1 MQIALI
7 SVAPPYRGGISKH
20 TSILVEKL
28 SQNHSVDVINYSRQY
43 PDFLFPGKTQYL
55 DDKSENDNSSRMI
68 DSINPLTWFS
78 TGNKLAKKN
87 YDLVIFRFWNPFFAP
102 ALGVIAGII
111 KKKSSHTKLMSLC
124 DNILPHEK
132 TPLAD
137 FLTTY
142 LFDKLDGHVVQSSQT
157 ENELQEV
164 VENPVYEKRFH
175 PIYTNFPKKID
186 KITARKKLGL
196 SAKNIILYFGIIRD
210 YKGFDILL
218 NAIAELKDSGLD
230 FHLLAGGE
238 CYGSDEKYT
247 QLISNLGI
255 SDYIT
260 WHNKYIPDSEVS
272 NYFSAADVVALPYR
286 TASQSG
292 VTQIA
297 YSYDLPVIV
306 TKVGGLPEIVDEG
319 QSGFTIEPENPT
331 ELANILEKN
340 LKAGTFLEMA
350 TYIKK
355 FKQKFSWEYFVNGIE
370 LVYSKI

>member
-55 DDKSENDNSSRMI
+55 DDKSEDDNSSRMI
-68 DSINPLTWFS
+68 DAINPLTWFR

-87 YDLVIFRFWNPFFAP
+87 YDLIIFRFWNPFFAP

-137 FLTTY
+137 YLTKY
-142 LFDKLDGHVVQSSQT
+142 LFDKLDGHIVQSSQT

-164 VENPVYEKRFH
+164 VKNPIYEKRFH

-230 FHLLAGGE
+230 F
-238 CYGSDEKYT
+238 
-247 QLISNLGI
+247 
-255 SDYIT
+255 
-260 WHNKYIPDSEVS
+260 
-272 NYFSAADVVALPYR
+272 
-286 TASQSG
+286 
-292 VTQIA
+292 
-297 YSYDLPVIV
+297 
-306 TKVGGLPEIVDEG
+306 
-319 QSGFTIEPENPT
+319 
-331 ELANILEKN
+331 
-340 LKAGTFLEMA
+340 
-350 TYIKK
+350 TY
-355 FKQKFSWEYFVNGIE
+355 
-370 LVYSKI
+370 

>member
-20 TSILVEKL
+20 TSILVENL
-28 SQNHSVDVINYSRQY
+28 SKNHSVDVINYSRQY

-55 DDKSENDNSSRMI
+55 DDKLENDNSSRMI

-102 ALGVIAGII
+102 ALGVISGII
-111 KKKSSHTKLMSLC
+111 KKKSSYTKLMSLC

-132 TPLAD
+132 TPFAY

-142 LFDKLDGHVVQSSQT
+142 LFDKLDGHIVQSSQT

-319 QSGFTIEPENPT
+319 QSGITIEPENPT

-340 LKAGTFLEMA
+340 LEAGTFLEMA
-350 TYIKK
+350 AYIKK

-370 LVYSKI
+370 SVYSKI

>member
-1 MQIALI
+1 MQLALI

-20 TSILVEKL
+20 TSILVENL
-28 SQNHSVDVINYSRQY
+28 SKNHSVDVINYSRQY
-43 PDFLFPGKTQYL
+43 PNFLFPGKTQYL

-78 TGNKLAKKN
+78 TGNKLAKQN

-102 ALGVIAGII
+102 ALGVIAGVI
-111 KKKSSHTKLMSLC
+111 KKNSPKTKLMSLS

-132 TPLAD
+132 TPLGD

-142 LFDKLDGHVVQSSQT
+142 LFQKLDGHIVQSSQT
-157 ENELQEV
+157 EKELQEV
-164 VENPVYEKRFH
+164 VDDPIYEKRFH

-255 SDYIT
+255 SDYIS

-297 YSYDLPVIV
+297 YSYDIPVIV

-319 QSGFTIEPENPT
+319 QSGFAIEPENPK
-331 ELANILEKN
+331 ELANILEN
-340 LKAGTFLEMA
+340 NFKAGKFLEME
-350 TYIKK
+350 TYIKI

-370 LVYSKI
+370 SVYSKI

>member
-7 SVAPPYRGGISKH
+7 SAAPPYRGGISKH

-111 KKKSSHTKLMSLC
+111 KKKSSYTKLMSLC

-132 TPLAD
+132 TPLSD

-164 VENPVYEKRFH
+164 VENPIYEKRFH

-218 NAIAELKDSGLD
+218 NAISELKDSGLD

-292 VTQIA
+292 VTQMA

-319 QSGFTIEPENPT
+319 QSGFTIEPENPK

-340 LKAGTFLEMA
+340 LGNGTFLKMP
-350 TYIKK
+350 TYIKT

-370 LVYSKI
+370 SVYSKI

>member
-7 SVAPPYRGGISKH
+7 SVAPPYRGGISKQ
-20 TSILVEKL
+20 TSILVENL
-28 SQNHSVDVINYSRQY
+28 SKNHSVDVINYSRQY

-111 KKKSSHTKLMSLC
+111 KKKSSQTKLMSLC
-124 DNILPHEK
+124 DNIFPHEK
-132 TPLAD
+132 TPFAY

-142 LFDKLDGHVVQSSQT
+142 LFDKLDGHIVQSSQT

-292 VTQIA
+292 VTQMA

-319 QSGFTIEPENPT
+319 QSGFTIEPDNPK

-340 LKAGTFLEMA
+340 LEAGTFLEMA

>member
-7 SVAPPYRGGISKH
+7 SAAPPYRGGISKH

-28 SQNHSVDVINYSRQY
+28 SQNHSVDIINYSRQY

-68 DSINPLTWFS
+68 DSINPITWFS
-78 TGNKLAKKN
+78 TGNRLAKKN

-111 KKKSSHTKLMSLC
+111 RKKSSDTKLMSLC

-132 TPLAD
+132 IPLAD

-157 ENELQEV
+157 ENELQTV
-164 VENPVYEKRFH
+164 VDQPIYEKRFH
-175 PIYTNFPKKID
+175 PTYTNFPQKID
-186 KITARKKLGL
+186 KISARKKLGL

-218 NAIAELKDSGLD
+218 NAISKLKNTELD

-238 CYGSDEKYT
+238 CYGSDEKYI
-247 QLISNLGI
+247 QLISNLDI

-260 WHNKYIPDSEVS
+260 WHNKYIPDTELS
-272 NYFSAADVVALPYR
+272 NYFSAADVVALPYL

-292 VTQIA
+292 VTQMA
-297 YSYDLPVIV
+297 YSYDLPVVV

-319 QSGFTIEPENPT
+319 QSGITIEPGNPT
-331 ELANILEKN
+331 ELAKILEEN
-340 LKAGTFLEMA
+340 LKAGTFLEMT

-355 FKQKFSWEYFVNGIE
+355 FKKKFSWENFVNGIE

>member
-20 TSILVEKL
+20 TSILVENL
-28 SQNHSVDVINYSRQY
+28 SKNHSVDVINYSRQY

-102 ALGVIAGII
+102 ALGVISGII
-111 KKKSSHTKLMSLC
+111 KKKSSYTKLMSLC

-132 TPLAD
+132 TPFAY

-142 LFDKLDGHVVQSSQT
+142 LFDKLDGHIVQSSQT

-319 QSGFTIEPENPT
+319 QSGFTIEPENPK

-340 LKAGTFLEMA
+340 LEAGTFLEMA

>member
-7 SVAPPYRGGISKH
+7 SVAPPYRGGISKQ
-20 TSILVEKL
+20 TSILVENL
-28 SQNHSVDVINYSRQY
+28 SKNHSVDVINYSRQY

-102 ALGVIAGII
+102 ALGVISGII
-111 KKKSSHTKLMSLC
+111 KKKSSYTKLMSLC

-132 TPLAD
+132 TPFAY

-142 LFDKLDGHVVQSSQT
+142 LFDKLDGHIVQSSQT

-319 QSGFTIEPENPT
+319 QSGFTIEPENPK

-340 LKAGTFLEMA
+340 LEAGTFLEMA

>member
-7 SVAPPYRGGISKH
+7 SVAPPYRGGISKQ
-20 TSILVEKL
+20 TSILVENL
-28 SQNHSVDVINYSRQY
+28 SKNHSVDVINYSRQY

-102 ALGVIAGII
+102 ALGVISGII
-111 KKKSSHTKLMSLC
+111 KKKSSYTKLMSLC

-132 TPLAD
+132 TPFAY

-142 LFDKLDGHVVQSSQT
+142 LFDKLDGHIVQSSQT

-319 QSGFTIEPENPT
+319 QSGFTIEPENPK

-340 LKAGTFLEMA
+340 LEAGTFLEMA
-350 TYIKK
+350 AYIKK

>member
-7 SVAPPYRGGISKH
+7 SVAPPYRGGISKQ
-20 TSILVEKL
+20 TSILVENL
-28 SQNHSVDVINYSRQY
+28 SKNHSVDVINYSRQY

-142 LFDKLDGHVVQSSQT
+142 LFDKLDGHIVQSSQT

-340 LKAGTFLEMA
+340 LEAGTFLEMA

-370 LVYSKI
+370 SVYSKI

>member
-28 SQNHSVDVINYSRQY
+28 SINHSVDVINYSRQY

-55 DDKSENDNSSRMI
+55 ENKSELERSCRWI
-68 DSINPLTWFS
+68 DSINPLTWFK
-78 TGNKLAKKN
+78 TGNRLAKKH

-102 ALGVIAGII
+102 ALGVIAGVI
-111 KKKSSHTKLMSLC
+111 KKNSPKTKLMSLS

-132 TPLAD
+132 TPLGD

-142 LFDKLDGHVVQSSQT
+142 LFQKLDGHIVQSSQT
-157 ENELQEV
+157 EKELQEV
-164 VENPVYEKRFH
+164 VDDPIYEKRFH
-175 PIYTNFPKKID
+175 PIYTNFPKKIN
-186 KITARKKLGL
+186 KNTARNKLGL
-196 SAKNIILYFGIIRD
+196 TAKYIILYFGIIRD

-218 NAIAELKDSGLD
+218 KAIAKLKNSGLD

-238 CYGSDEKYT
+238 CYGNDEKYT
-247 QLISNLGI
+247 QLISDLEI
-255 SDYIT
+255 SDFVT
-260 WHNKYIPDSEVS
+260 WHNKYIPDSDVAE
-272 NYFSAADVVALPYR
+272 YFSAADVVALPYR
-286 TASQSG
+286 SASQSG
-292 VTQIA
+292 ITQIA
-297 YSYDLPVIV
+297 YYYDIPVIV

-331 ELANILEKN
+331 ELANMLEKH
-340 LKAGTFLEMA
+340 LKNGTFFEMEN
-350 TYIKK
+350 YIKT

-370 LVYSKI
+370 SVYSRI

>member
-55 DDKSENDNSSRMI
+55 DDKLENDNSSRMI

-111 KKKSSHTKLMSLC
+111 KKKCSHTKLMSLC

-132 TPLAD
+132 IPLAD

-292 VTQIA
+292 VTQMA

-306 TKVGGLPEIVDEG
+306 TKVGGLPEIVDVG
-319 QSGFTIEPENPT
+319 KSGFTIEPENPK

-340 LKAGTFLEMA
+340 LEAGTFLEMA

-370 LVYSKI
+370 SGYSKI

>member
-1 MQIALI
+1 MYY
-7 SVAPPYRGGISKH
+7 SV
-20 TSILVEKL
+20 
-28 SQNHSVDVINYSRQY
+28 
-43 PDFLFPGKTQYL
+43 LF
-55 DDKSENDNSSRMI
+55 
-68 DSINPLTWFS
+68 
-78 TGNKLAKKN
+78 
-87 YDLVIFRFWNPFFAP
+87 
-102 ALGVIAGII
+102 
-111 KKKSSHTKLMSLC
+111 C
-124 DNILPHEK
+124 
-132 TPLAD
+132 
-137 FLTTY
+137 
-142 LFDKLDGHVVQSSQT
+142 
-157 ENELQEV
+157 
-164 VENPVYEKRFH
+164 
-175 PIYTNFPKKID
+175 
-186 KITARKKLGL
+186 
-196 SAKNIILYFGIIRD
+196 IILYFGIIRD

-255 SDYIT
+255 ADYIT

-292 VTQIA
+292 VAQIA

-319 QSGFTIEPENPT
+319 QSGFTIEPENPK

-340 LKAGTFLEMA
+340 LKVGTFLEMA

-370 LVYSKI
+370 LVYSRI

>member
-7 SVAPPYRGGISKH
+7 SVAPPYRGGISKQ
-20 TSILVEKL
+20 TSILVENL
-28 SQNHSVDVINYSRQY
+28 SKNHSVDVINYSRQY

-102 ALGVIAGII
+102 ALGVISGII
-111 KKKSSHTKLMSLC
+111 KKKSSYTKLMSLC

-132 TPLAD
+132 TPFAY

-142 LFDKLDGHVVQSSQT
+142 LFDKLDGHIVQSSQT

-319 QSGFTIEPENPT
+319 QSGFTIEPENPK

-350 TYIKK
+350 TYIKN

-370 LVYSKI
+370 SVYSKI

>member
-55 DDKSENDNSSRMI
+55 DDKLENDNSSRMI

-102 ALGVIAGII
+102 ALGVISGII
-111 KKKSSHTKLMSLC
+111 KKKSSYTKLMSLC

-132 TPLAD
+132 TPFAY

-142 LFDKLDGHVVQSSQT
+142 LFDKLDGHIVQSSQT

-319 QSGFTIEPENPT
+319 QSGFTIEPDNPK

-340 LKAGTFLEMA
+340 LKVGTFLEMP

-370 LVYSKI
+370 SVYSKI

>member
-7 SVAPPYRGGISKH
+7 SVAPPYRGGISKQ
-20 TSILVEKL
+20 TSILVENL
-28 SQNHSVDVINYSRQY
+28 SKNHSVDVINYSRQY

-102 ALGVIAGII
+102 ALGVISGII
-111 KKKSSHTKLMSLC
+111 KKKSSYTKLMSLC

-132 TPLAD
+132 TPFAY

-142 LFDKLDGHVVQSSQT
+142 LFDKLDGHIVQSSQT

-319 QSGFTIEPENPT
+319 QSGFTIEPENPK

-340 LKAGTFLEMA
+340 LKAGTFLKME

>member
-7 SVAPPYRGGISKH
+7 SVAPPYRGGISKQ
-20 TSILVEKL
+20 TSILVENL
-28 SQNHSVDVINYSRQY
+28 SKNHSVDVINYSRQY

-55 DDKSENDNSSRMI
+55 DDKLENDNSSRMI

-102 ALGVIAGII
+102 ALGVISGII
-111 KKKSSHTKLMSLC
+111 KKKSSYTKLMSLC

-132 TPLAD
+132 TPFAY

-142 LFDKLDGHVVQSSQT
+142 LFDKLDGHIVQSSQT

-319 QSGFTIEPENPT
+319 QSGITIEPENPT

-340 LKAGTFLEMA
+340 LEAGTFLEMA
-350 TYIKK
+350 TYIKN

>member
-20 TSILVEKL
+20 TSILVENL
-28 SQNHSVDVINYSRQY
+28 SKNHSVDVINYSRQY

-102 ALGVIAGII
+102 ALGVISGII
-111 KKKSSHTKLMSLC
+111 KKKSSYTKLMSLC

-132 TPLAD
+132 TPFAY

-142 LFDKLDGHVVQSSQT
+142 LFDKLDGHIVQSSQT

-340 LKAGTFLEMA
+340 LEAGTFLEMA

>member
-7 SVAPPYRGGISKH
+7 SAAPPYRGGISKH

-102 ALGVIAGII
+102 ALGVISGII
-111 KKKSSHTKLMSLC
+111 KKKSSYTKLMSLC

-132 TPLAD
+132 TPFAY

-142 LFDKLDGHVVQSSQT
+142 LFDKLDGHIVQSSQT

-319 QSGFTIEPENPT
+319 QSGITIEPENPT

-340 LKAGTFLEMA
+340 LEAGTFLEMA

>member
-7 SVAPPYRGGISKH
+7 SVAPPYRGGISKQ
-20 TSILVEKL
+20 TSILVENL
-28 SQNHSVDVINYSRQY
+28 SKNHSVDVINYSRQY

-102 ALGVIAGII
+102 ALGVISGII
-111 KKKSSHTKLMSLC
+111 KKKSSYTKLMSLC

-132 TPLAD
+132 TPFAY

-142 LFDKLDGHVVQSSQT
+142 LFDKLDGHIVQSSQT

-319 QSGFTIEPENPT
+319 QSGFTIEPENPK

-340 LKAGTFLEMA
+340 LKVGTFLEMP
-350 TYIKK
+350 TYIKN

>member
-7 SVAPPYRGGISKH
+7 SVAPPYRGGISKQ
-20 TSILVEKL
+20 TSILVENL
-28 SQNHSVDVINYSRQY
+28 SKNHSVDVINYSRQY

-102 ALGVIAGII
+102 ALGVISGII
-111 KKKSSHTKLMSLC
+111 KKKSSYTKLMSLC

-132 TPLAD
+132 TPFAY

-142 LFDKLDGHVVQSSQT
+142 LFDKLDGHIVQSSQT

-164 VENPVYEKRFH
+164 VENPIYEKRFH

-292 VTQIA
+292 VTQMA

-319 QSGFTIEPENPT
+319 QSGITIEPENPT

-340 LKAGTFLEMA
+340 LEAGTFLEMA

>member
-7 SVAPPYRGGISKH
+7 SVAPPYRGGISKQ
-20 TSILVEKL
+20 TSILVENL
-28 SQNHSVDVINYSRQY
+28 SKNHSVDVINYSRQY

-55 DDKSENDNSSRMI
+55 DDKLENDNSSRMI

-102 ALGVIAGII
+102 ALGVISGII
-111 KKKSSHTKLMSLC
+111 KKKSSYTKLMSLC

-132 TPLAD
+132 TPFAY

-142 LFDKLDGHVVQSSQT
+142 LFDKLDGHIVQSSQT

-370 LVYSKI
+370 SVYSKI

>member
-7 SVAPPYRGGISKH
+7 SVAPPYRGGISKQ
-20 TSILVEKL
+20 TSILVENL
-28 SQNHSVDVINYSRQY
+28 SKNHSVDVINYSRQY

-102 ALGVIAGII
+102 ALGVISGII
-111 KKKSSHTKLMSLC
+111 KKKSSYTKLMSLC

-132 TPLAD
+132 TPFAY

-142 LFDKLDGHVVQSSQT
+142 LFDKLDGHIVQSSQT

-292 VTQIA
+292 VTQMA
-297 YSYDLPVIV
+297 YSYDLPVVV

-340 LKAGTFLEMA
+340 LEAGTFLEMA

>member
-28 SQNHSVDVINYSRQY
+28 SINHSVDVINYSRQY

-55 DDKSENDNSSRMI
+55 DDKSEIKNSYRWI

-78 TGNKLAKKN
+78 TGNRLAKKK
-87 YDLVIFRFWNPFFAP
+87 YDLIIFRFWNPFFAP
-102 ALGVIAGII
+102 ALGVIAGIL
-111 KKKSSHTKLMSLC
+111 KKKSPKTKLMSLS

-132 TPLAD
+132 TPLGD

-142 LFDKLDGHVVQSSQT
+142 LFQKLDGHVVQSSQT

-164 VENPVYEKRFH
+164 VENPIYEKRLH

-210 YKGFDILL
+210 YKGFDIIL

-238 CYGSDEKYT
+238 CYGNDEKYT

-292 VTQIA
+292 VTQMA

-319 QSGFTIEPENPT
+319 QSGFTIEPNNPT
-331 ELANILEKN
+331 ELANVLETHLKN
-340 LKAGTFLEMA
+340 DTFLRMED
-350 TYIKK
+350 YIKT
-355 FKQKFSWEYFVNGIE
+355 FKQKFSWEYFVDGIE
-370 LVYSKI
+370 SLYSKI